1 MMKHVLNEILL
12 NMDLSG
18 IRRFSEEANQVE
30 GVIRLTIGEPMFDTP
45 EPIKQTAIDAL
56 VANDTHYPF
65 AQGLLSLRKAVCE
78 FEKKTQDL
86 DYSPD
91 EVIITQGATGGLFT
105 TINTICRP
113 GDEVIILLPAFT
125 IYKPI
130 VEFADANPV
139 LLDISEDGFQINEEK
154 LRKVITSKTKAIIV
168 NSPNNPSGISLS
180 KQSNDIL
187 ERIIKEHDL
196 YVLCDDVYNQLIF
209 EETDFLVRRKD
220 IRKNIIYIQSFSKP
234 YAMTGWRIGYV
245 MADKEVAT
253 EIAKVQSYGTS
264 GVPPFVQRAA
274 ITALSTDVS
283 HMLKQYEINMVKV
296 TRLLSERKIPH
307 VKPQGAFYL
316 LVDISSCN
324 MDSWTFA
331 RKLLSETKVA
341 VIPGEV
347 FGAATDRYVRTSLAT
362 DIKISLPAFERIADF
377 IDKYGQKVEEHA

>member
-1 MMKHVLNEILL
+1 MMKHVLNEILV
-12 NMDLSG
+12 NMELSG

-45 EPIKQTAIDAL
+45 QPIKQAAIDAL
-56 VANDTHYPF
+56 NANDTHYPF
-65 AQGLLSLRKAVCE
+65 AQGLLPLRKAVCE

-86 DYSPD
+86 NYEPD

-105 TINTICRP
+105 AINAICRP
-113 GDEVIILLPAFT
+113 KDEVIILLPAFT

-130 VEFADANPV
+130 VEFADGIPV
-139 LLDISEDGFQINEEK
+139 LLDIGEDGFQINEQK
-154 LRKVITSKTKAIIV
+154 LRSVITSRTKAIIV

-180 KQSNDIL
+180 KESNDIL
-187 ERIIKEHDL
+187 ERIVKEHDL

-209 EETDFLVRRKD
+209 EETDFLVRRPS

-245 MADKEVAT
+245 MADRQVAT

-274 ITALSTDVS
+274 IKALSTDVS
-283 HMLKQYEINMVKV
+283 DMIAQYKNNMIEVTEKLKQRN
-296 TRLLSERKIPH
+296 IPF

-316 LVDISSCN
+316 LVDITGCA

-331 RKLLSETKVA
+331 RKLLAETKVA

-347 FGAATDRYVRTSLAT
+347 FGAATDRYIRTSLAT
-362 DIKISLPAFERIADF
+362 DIKISLPAFDLIADF
-377 IDKYGQKVEEHA
+377 MDKYRQKVEE

>member
-1 MMKHVLNEILL
+1 MKHVLNEILL

-45 EPIKQTAIDAL
+45 QNIKQAAIDAL
-56 VANDTHYPF
+56 IANDTHYPF
-65 AQGLLSLRKAVCE
+65 AQGLLSLRKACCE

-86 DYSPD
+86 DYVPS

-105 TINTICRP
+105 AINTICQP
-113 GDEVIILLPAFT
+113 MDEVIILLPAFT

-130 VEFADANPV
+130 VEFADAIPV
-139 LLDISEDGFQINEEK
+139 LIDISEDDFQINEQK
-154 LRKVITSKTKAIIV
+154 LRSVITSKTKAIIV

-180 KQSNDIL
+180 RQSNDIL
-187 ERIIKEHDL
+187 ERIVLEHDL

-209 EETDFLVRRKD
+209 EDTDFLVRRKS

-245 MADKEVAT
+245 MADQPVAT
-253 EIAKVQSYGTS
+253 QIAKVQSYGTS
-264 GVPPFVQRAA
+264 GVPPFVQQAA
-274 ITALSTDVS
+274 IAALSTDVTE
-283 HMLKQYEINMVKV
+283 MLKQYKSNMVQV
-296 TRLLSERKIPH
+296 SELLTSRGIPF

-316 LVDISSCN
+316 LVDISQCS

-331 RKLLSETKVA
+331 RKLLHTEKVA

-347 FGAATDRYVRTSLAT
+347 FGAQMDRYVRTSLAT
-362 DIKISLPAFERIADF
+362 DIKISLPAFDRIADF
-377 IDKYGQKVEEHA
+377 IRNNRQTVEETV

>member
-1 MMKHVLNEILL
+1 MNHVLNEILL

-18 IRRFSEEANQVE
+18 IRRFSEEANKVE

-45 EPIKQTAIDAL
+45 QNIKQAAIDAL
-56 VANDTHYPF
+56 AANETHYPF
-65 AQGLLSLRKAVCE
+65 AQGLLSLRKACCE

-86 DYSPD
+86 DYVPS

-105 TINTICRP
+105 AINAICRP
-113 GDEVIILLPAFT
+113 MDEVIILLPAFT

-130 VEFADANPV
+130 VEFADAVPV
-139 LLDISEDGFQINEEK
+139 LVDISEDGFQINEQK
-154 LRKVITSKTKAIIV
+154 LRSVITSKTKAIIV

-180 KQSNDIL
+180 RQSNDIL
-187 ERIIKEHDL
+187 EKIIKDHEL

-209 EETDFLVRRKD
+209 EDTDFLVRRKS

-245 MADKEVAT
+245 MADQPVAT

-264 GVPPFVQRAA
+264 GVPPFVQQAA
-274 ITALSTDVS
+274 IAALSTDVS
-283 HMLKQYEINMVKV
+283 DMMKQYESNMIQV
-296 TRLLSERKIPH
+296 TELLTQRGISF

-316 LVDISSCN
+316 LIDISSCG

-331 RKLLSETKVA
+331 RKLLHEKKVA

-347 FGAATDRYVRTSLAT
+347 FGAHTDRYVRTSLAT
-362 DIKISLPAFERIADF
+362 DIQISMPAFDKIADF
-377 IDKYGQKVEEHA
+377 ILNL

>member
-1 MMKHVLNEILL
+1 MNHVLNEILL

-18 IRRFSEEANQVE
+18 IRRFSEEANKVE

-45 EPIKQTAIDAL
+45 QNIKQAAMDAL
-56 VANDTHYPF
+56 AANDTHYPF
-65 AQGLLSLRKAVCE
+65 AQGLLSLRKACCE
-78 FEKKTQDL
+78 FEKRTQDL
-86 DYSPD
+86 DYVPS

-105 TINTICRP
+105 SINAICRP

-130 VEFADANPV
+130 VEFADAIPV
-139 LLDISEDGFQINEEK
+139 LVDISEDDFQINEQK
-154 LRKVITSKTKAIIV
+154 LRNVITSKTKAIIV
-168 NSPNNPSGISLS
+168 NSPNNPSGINLNR
-180 KQSNDIL
+180 QSNDIL
-187 ERIIKEHDL
+187 EKIVKEHDM

-209 EETDFLVRRKD
+209 EETDFLVRRKS

-245 MADKEVAT
+245 MADQPVAT

-264 GVPPFVQRAA
+264 GVPPFVQQAA
-274 ITALSTDVS
+274 IAALSTDVS
-283 HMLKQYEINMVKV
+283 HMIKQYENNMNQVSE
-296 TRLLSERKIPH
+296 LLTGRGIPF

-316 LVDISSCN
+316 LVDISQCH

-331 RKLLSETKVA
+331 RKLLHETKVA

-347 FGAATDRYVRTSLAT
+347 FGAQMDRFVRTSLAT
-362 DIKISLPAFERIADF
+362 DIKISLPAFDKIAVF
-377 IDKYGQKVEEHA
+377 ILNYSQKVEESV

>member
-1 MMKHVLNEILL
+1 MKHVLNEVLV
-12 NMDLSG
+12 NMELSG
-18 IRRFSEEANQVE
+18 IRRFSEEANQIE

-45 EPIKQTAIDAL
+45 DPIKQAAIDAL
-56 VANDTHYPF
+56 NANDTHYPF

-78 FEKKTQDL
+78 FEKKTQNL
-86 DYSPD
+86 HYSPE

-105 TINTICRP
+105 TINAICRP
-113 GDEVIILLPAFT
+113 KDEVIILLPAFT

-130 VEFADANPV
+130 VEFADGVPI
-139 LLDISEDGFQINEEK
+139 LLDISEDGFQIDEQK
-154 LRKVITSKTKAIIV
+154 LRSVITSKTKAIIV
-168 NSPNNPSGISLS
+168 NSPNNPSGISLN

-187 ERIIKEHDL
+187 EKIVKEYDL

-209 EETDFLVRRKD
+209 EETDFLVRRAS

-245 MADKEVAT
+245 MADQPVAT

-283 HMLKQYEINMVKV
+283 DMISQYKTNMIEV
-296 TRLLSERKIPH
+296 TRRLIQRGIPF
-307 VKPQGAFYL
+307 VQPQGAFYL
-316 LVDISSCN
+316 LVDISGCG

-331 RKLLSETKVA
+331 RKLLAETKVA

-347 FGAATDRYVRTSLAT
+347 FGATTDRYIRTSLAT
-362 DIKISLPAFERIADF
+362 DISISLPAFDRIADF
-377 IDKYGQKVEEHA
+377 MDKYRQKVED